1 MFNVYGVHSN
11 LPERNR
17 AGVFHHGFGSRRHFG
32 EVFFKYIKENKIPHS
47 HIHMHNYFTT
57 FEVKL
62 RGAETWIKVTD
73 RGRLASLDDP
83 KIRTLAVKY
92 GNPDELLS
100 YDWVPPVPGINCE
113 GDYLK
118 DYAPD
123 PVGYMKKRMKEN
135 KTI

>member
-1 MFNVYGVHSN
+1 
-11 LPERNR
+11 
-17 AGVFHHGFGSRRHFG
+17 
-32 EVFFKYIKENKIPHS
+32 
-47 HIHMHNYFTT
+47 MHNYFTT

-62 RGAETWIKVTD
+62 RGKETWLKVTD

-100 YDWVPPVPGINCE
+100 YDWVPPLPGINCE
-113 GDYLK
+113 GNYLK

-135 KTI
+135 KPI